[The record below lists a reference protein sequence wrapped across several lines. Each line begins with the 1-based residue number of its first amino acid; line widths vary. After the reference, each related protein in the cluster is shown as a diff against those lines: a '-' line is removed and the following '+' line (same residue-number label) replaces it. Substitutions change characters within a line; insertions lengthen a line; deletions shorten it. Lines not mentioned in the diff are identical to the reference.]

1 MRQRFT
7 TRTLLLRNEQVRN
20 NLLSIVR
27 NLPLDDAFP
36 LEVVIREQIKGRK
49 PDQNALMWAGP
60 LKDIAEQAWL
70 DGRQFSAEVWHY
82 YFRRELLPDEY
93 DPERCRDGYTK
104 WQIDPAGERIMVGST
119 TQLTVK
125 GFSEYLEAVFA
136 FGASLGVQFHANPNE
151 RGS

>member
-1 MRQRFT
+1 MRQRFV

-27 NLPLDDAFP
+27 NLPLDDVYP

-70 DGRQFSAEVWHY
+70 DGRQFSAEVWHC
-82 YFRRELLPDEY
+82 YFRRELLPDEF
-93 DPERCRDGYTK
+93 DPERCREGYVK
-104 WQIDPAGERIMVGST
+104 WQIDPAGERIIVGST

-125 GFSEYLEAVFA
+125 GFSEYLEAVYA
-136 FGASLGVQFHANPNE
+136 FGASLGVQFHASPNE
-151 RGS
+151 RE

>member
-49 PDQNALMWAGP
+49 LDQQALYWAGP

-70 DGRQFSAEVWHY
+70 DGRQFSAEVWHQ
-82 YFRRELLPDEY
+82 YFRRELLPEEY
-93 DPERCRDGYTK
+93 DQERCREGYVK

-151 RGS
+151 REN